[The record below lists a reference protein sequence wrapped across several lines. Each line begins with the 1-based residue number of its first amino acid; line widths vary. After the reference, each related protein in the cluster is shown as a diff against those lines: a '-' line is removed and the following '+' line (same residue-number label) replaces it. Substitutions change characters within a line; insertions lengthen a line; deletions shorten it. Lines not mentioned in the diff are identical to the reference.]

1 MHEEDGPKSWSFKI
15 DNILDLI
22 VSLTLINFFSYEEWS
37 TVSWS
42 FSIPGRKW
50 IASENI
56 EGDPDVPGPADEG
69 EIQMEYSSD

>member
-1 MHEEDGPKSWSFKI
+1 MDEEDGPKSWSFNI

-22 VSLTLINFFSYEEWS
+22 VSPTLLTSLAMRSN

-50 IASENI
+50 IASENM

-69 EIQMEYSSD
+69 DIQMEYSCD